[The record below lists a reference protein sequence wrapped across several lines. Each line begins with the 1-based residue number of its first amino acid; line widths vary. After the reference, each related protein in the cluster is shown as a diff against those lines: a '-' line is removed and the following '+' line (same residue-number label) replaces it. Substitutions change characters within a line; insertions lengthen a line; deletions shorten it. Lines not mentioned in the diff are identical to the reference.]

1 MIKQDTIDRVL
12 ALDICEVMKD
22 YVTLK
27 KSGAGYV
34 CKCPFHDDSSPSLQI
49 SPAKQVWKCFVC
61 GHGGGPV
68 KFVMEYENI
77 SFAEAIRT
85 LAQKHGIPCEE
96 EELSDA
102 ERAKA
107 QKRDSMYANYEIVQ
121 QYYCQNL
128 QNKDPL
134 ATAAREY
141 AYGRWGEEL
150 CIERGIGFAYPGSE
164 LMKFAKE
171 RISDTLLSEMSL
183 TFADEKKGT
192 KIDFFRN
199 RITIPIEDRWGRVVG
214 YTARVLN
221 SDAKP
226 KYLNCCNTELYKKSV
241 NIFGIHQAL
250 KGVGKAKKF
259 YLVEGAPDV
268 LRLYM
273 IGIPTAVATLGS
285 RWNETQF
292 KQLKGANT
300 LCFLPDAD
308 VLKPG
313 EQFSAGTKGVMDSG
327 KLALSLGFE
336 CFVKVIPQTEDGGKN
351 DADSY
356 CTTLEIFNALEEQ
369 DFVEWY
375 AVQYYACATS
385 PKEKSRAFSEV
396 ADLLA
401 SIPDKV
407 QRNAYVEIMAE
418 RYGDAEMW
426 QDEVASRAS
435 KLPSSGM
442 KVEDTQPF
450 GFYISPKHYYYALTG
465 RGQER
470 QLSEFTLDPI
480 YHIIDSISPLRTY
493 KVTTYRGLEIYI
505 ELKQSD
511 LTSASKFRER
521 MAGQCNV
528 MWLGKDEDLINLQ
541 RYLNARTP
549 SARKFDQLGW
559 QRKGF
564 YAFGNGIFYNDQFY
578 LADEQGGVSLGDL
591 GNYYLPAMSNMYME
605 EESLFSFERNFSHR
619 DLNSISFHDY
629 AKLIVDVFGTN
640 AMVGISFVLAT
651 VFHDVIAT
659 LTERFPLL
667 NIYGQKGSGKSELA
681 MCLTAFFYNDTRP
694 SSLTNTSLPS
704 MADKVGQVANACVHF
719 DEYKNDIDNQ
729 CVDFLKS
736 IWDRNGRA
744 KKDMD
749 RDKKVVQS
757 RMDSGVI
764 ITGQE
769 MPTIDIA
776 LFSRLVYLVSNR
788 TEYTADEKRRF
799 ERLKEVRSLGCSHL
813 TIRLLTNRHL
823 FEKNYKRV
831 FKEVGDLLLSRLG
844 DQIVEDRVFYNWRV
858 VLAADKT
865 LRPVLDFP
873 YDFDT
878 LTEVCVEG
886 MIQQNAGVKSNNE
899 IAKFWQAV
907 LTMFQEDAL
916 HRRADFHIKVKT
928 RIKPIG
934 KEEVVFNPEK
944 RLFFLNYGRV
954 VKAYV
959 TYLLSLREKPLSRES
974 LLQYLLASKECLGKI
989 KSMRFDQVTKDGIR
1003 KPTRNIV
1010 KDKPIDSYESYPAQ
1024 AFVFDYDALKE
1035 HYEVNFEIE
1044 EFHEGDDDD

>member
-1 MIKQDTIDRVL
+1 MIKQETIDRVL
-12 ALDICEVMKD
+12 ALDIYEVMKD

-27 KSGAGYV
+27 KSGAGFV
-34 CKCPFHDDSSPSLQI
+34 CNCPFHDDSRPSLQV

-61 GHGGGPV
+61 GKGGGPV
-68 KFVMEYENI
+68 KFVMEYEHI
-77 SFAEAIRT
+77 SFYEAIRR
-85 LAQKHGIPCEE
+85 LAEKHGIPCEE
-96 EELSDA
+96 VELTDE

-107 QKRDSMYANYEIVQ
+107 QKKDSMYANYEEVQ
-121 QYYCQNL
+121 KYFRQNL
-128 QNKDPL
+128 LNEDPL

-150 CIERGIGFAYPGSE
+150 CIERGIGFAYPGSQ
-164 LMKFAKE
+164 LMEFAKN
-171 RISDTLLSEMSL
+171 RISDTLLMEMSL
-183 TFADEKKGT
+183 ISVDEEKQT
-192 KIDFFRN
+192 KSDFFRN

-214 YTARVLN
+214 YTARALK
-221 SDAKP
+221 SDVKP
-226 KYLNCCNTELYKKSV
+226 KYLNCRNTDLYKKSV
-241 NIFGIHQAL
+241 NIFGLHQAI
-250 KGVGKAKKF
+250 GGIGKAKKF
-259 YLVEGAPDV
+259 YLVEGAPDA

-273 IGIPTAVATLGS
+273 IGIPTAVAPLGS
-285 RWNETQF
+285 RWNVKQF
-292 KQLKGANT
+292 NQLKGSNV

-313 EQFSAGTKGVMDSG
+313 EKFSAGIKGVMDSG

-336 CFVKVIPQTEDGGKN
+336 CYVKAIPQTEDGGKN

-375 AVQYYACATS
+375 AGQYYAGATS

-401 SIPDKV
+401 EIPDKV
-407 QRNAYVEIMAE
+407 QRDAYVLIMGE
-418 RYGDAEMW
+418 RYGDVEHW
-426 QDEVASRAS
+426 KDEVSSRAS
-435 KLPSSGM
+435 KLPTTAN

-465 RGQER
+465 RAQER
-470 QLSEFTLDPI
+470 QISEFTLEPI
-480 YHIIDSISPLRTY
+480 FHIIDAISPLRTY
-493 KVTTYRGLEIYI
+493 KVTTCRGQEMFL

-511 LTSASKFRER
+511 LSSSSKFRER
-521 MAGQCNV
+521 MAGMCNV
-528 MWLGKDEDLINLQ
+528 MWMGKDDDLINLQ
-541 RYLNARTP
+541 RYLNARTQ

-564 YAFGNGIFYNDQFY
+564 YAFGNGIYYKDEFR
-578 LADEQGGVSLGDL
+578 LADSDGGVNLGEL
-591 GNYYLPAMSNMYME
+591 GNFYLPAMSNMYIE
-605 EESLFSFERNFSHR
+605 EDSLFSFERNFSHR

-629 AKLIVDVFGTN
+629 TKLIVDVFGTN

-651 VFHDVIAT
+651 IFHDVVAK

-694 SSLTNTSLPS
+694 SSLNNTSLPS
-704 MADKVGQVANACVHF
+704 MADKVGQVANACVHL

-776 LFSRLVYLVSNR
+776 LFSRFVFLVSNR
-788 TEYTADEKRRF
+788 TEYSADEKRRF
-799 ERLKEVRSLGCSHL
+799 EKLKEVRSLGCSHL
-813 TIRLLTNRHL
+813 TIRLLGYRHL
-823 FEKNYKRV
+823 FETNFKRV
-831 FKEVGDLLLSRLG
+831 YKEVGNLLLSRLG
-844 DQIVEDRVFYNWRV
+844 DRIIEDRVFYNWRV
-858 VLAADKT
+858 ILAADKT
-865 LRPVLDFP
+865 LRSVLDFP
-873 YDFDT
+873 YDFET

-886 MIQQNAGVKSNNE
+886 MQLQNSGVKSNNE

-928 RIKPIG
+928 RLKPVG
-934 KEEVVFNPEK
+934 KEEIIFNPEK
-944 RLFFLNYGRV
+944 KLFFLNYGRV

-974 LLQYLLASKECLGKI
+974 LLQYLLCSKECLGKI

-1010 KDKPIDSYESYPAQ
+1010 KDKPVDSYESYPAQ
-1024 AFVFDYDALKE
+1024 AFVFDYEALKE
-1035 HYEVNFEIE
+1035 HYELDFETA